1 MSTNAGKCKFDF
13 DNSQEASVKSKRK
26 LPIYY
31 NRIRK
36 WWEGISWLI
45 TSYLSLKMRCVTKK
59 IKHIVFI
66 KVTRGHID
74 FMKQKE
80 LFTQKKKK
88 FNAPKIALVHQ
99 YGRRFR
105 SWSHNVACHDVM
117 WRQSN
122 KNHVGH
128 FYPVERRYMDRRRR
142 ALWLG
147 RSHHFFHTYVVSNNH
162 QTSPTNTHLLVD
174 STANFPIEI
183 IWRTYDA
190 SKLAKL
196 FISWT

>member
-1 MSTNAGKCKFDF
+1 MHINASSILTTVKKRP
-13 DNSQEASVKSKRK
+13 VKSKRK

-31 NRIRK
+31 NRISK
-36 WWEGISWLI
+36 WWEGFSLLT
-45 TSYLSLKMRCVTKK
+45 TSYLSLKMRRVLKK
-59 IKHIVFI
+59 IKHINYT
-66 KVTRGHID
+66 KVTMGHID

-80 LFTQKKKK
+80 LFTQKKK

-122 KNHVGH
+122 KNHVSH
-128 FYPVERRYMDRRRR
+128 FYTLEGRYMDRRRR
-142 ALWLG
+142 GLWLG
-147 RSHHFFHTYVVSNNH
+147 RSQQLVYTHVFSNNN
-162 QTSPTNTHLLVD
+162 QTSPTNTQLLVD
-174 STANFPIEI
+174 STANFPIEL

-190 SKLAKL
+190 S
-196 FISWT
+196 